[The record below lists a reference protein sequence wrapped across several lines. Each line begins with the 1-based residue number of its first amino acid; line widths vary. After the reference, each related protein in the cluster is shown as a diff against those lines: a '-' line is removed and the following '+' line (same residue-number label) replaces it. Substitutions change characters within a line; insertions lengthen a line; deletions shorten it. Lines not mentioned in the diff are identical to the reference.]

1 MDPLKKTRQAR
12 GLNPLPQMQFRRH
25 TLWLLMCLPLAAMAG
40 GITSH
45 NVDKGKPKKAAKK
58 PSAWPPSPYRIV
70 IDKSDY
76 ELRVYDAEGWL
87 STYPVVFGN
96 RDQSDK
102 VMEGDRRTPDGTF
115 HVVAKKNHKEWGGF
129 MLLDYPNEES
139 IQRFN
144 ERKKEGL
151 VPANAKVGGGI
162 GIHGT
167 RSHEEY
173 AVDKYLNWTNGCI
186 SLKYSDI
193 FELYQMIPVGTEVVV
208 QQ

>member
-1 MDPLKKTRQAR
+1 MAFMVLVISTFAHDKGRPKKTAR
-12 GLNPLPQMQFRRH
+12 
-25 TLWLLMCLPLAAMAG
+25 
-40 GITSH
+40 
-45 NVDKGKPKKAAKK
+45 KPAT
-58 PSAWPPSPYRIV
+58 WPASPYRII

-76 ELRVYDAEGWL
+76 ELRVYDADGWL

-96 RDQSDK
+96 KDQSDK

-129 MLLDYPNEES
+129 MLLDYPNDES
-139 IQRFN
+139 LQKFQ
-144 ERKKEGL
+144 ERKREGRI
-151 VPANAKVGGGI
+151 PANAKVGGGI

-167 RSHEEY
+167 RPHEEY